1 MFLMYFFLL
10 PMFFLHFNILFL
22 FRPRPGPN
30 PPKPMSLVRY
40 VDNNLADICV
50 KSGLQGISYAEGPLC
65 PHCEEFILPLL
76 WYGVKGRGKHYLVH
90 HPKLTGRLRPEEAG
104 GDQRIEDEPM
114 IRCDKCLRDSNVDEL
129 LKRKVCTSFF
139 ITISHCYAT
148 S

>member
-1 MFLMYFFLL
+1 MFLMYVFTAHVFLQ
-10 PMFFLHFNILFL
+10 FNILFL

-30 PPKPMSLVRY
+30 PPKPMSLVQY
-40 VDNNLADICV
+40 VDNNLADICD

-65 PHCEEFILPLL
+65 PHCEEFVLPLL
-76 WYGVKGRGKHYLVH
+76 WYGVKGRGKNSDLVR

-104 GDQRIEDEPM
+104 GDQRNEDEPM
-114 IRCDKCLRDSNVDEL
+114 IRCDKCLRDSNVYEL
-129 LKRKVCTSFF
+129 LKRKVCKSFF